1 MVAASL
7 RRLGQRTDSSILA
20 AKQFG
25 GRTSMSVGEPQS
37 IPRANVLEGGRSKR
51 TQLAGAR
58 RRGEHAPHIDTLNRL
73 VSVRIVRIADL
84 ILRIGTLAFKER
96 FGVKPTDLRILIMLG
111 AYQPI
116 SVNEV
121 SRRTH
126 IDKAWISRSLTPL
139 LRRKLITRTPHPAD
153 SRASLL
159 SLTNKGEA
167 LLREIAPVADDY
179 QRQLL
184 QGQRARDVERVLDLL
199 AARAEEMFQVA
210 VKQRNRSAR
219 RR

>member
-1 MVAASL
+1 MSAGEPRAAYL
-7 RRLGQRTDSSILA
+7 KLLEGAHAGRTDP
-20 AKQFG
+20 
-25 GRTSMSVGEPQS
+25 M
-37 IPRANVLEGGRSKR
+37 
-51 TQLAGAR
+51 GAR
-58 RRGEHAPHIDTLNRL
+58 HRREHAPHIDALIRL
-73 VSVRIVRIADL
+73 VSVRIVRLSEL
-84 ILRIGTLAFKER
+84 ILRIGGLTLRDR
-96 FGVKPTDLRILIMLG
+96 FGVKPTDLRILVMLG

-126 IDKAWISRSLTPL
+126 IDKAWISRSLRGL
-139 LRRKLITRTPHPAD
+139 LNRKLIKRTPHPSD

-159 SLTNKGEA
+159 SLTKKGEA
-167 LLREIAPVADDY
+167 LLREIAPVAEEY

-199 AARAEEMFQVA
+199 SARAEEIFQVEMQE
-210 VKQRNRSAR
+210 KRRGNR

>member
-1 MVAASL
+1 MSIVDSQTVPYTKILEAARS
-7 RRLGQRTDSSILA
+7 GRTDLV
-20 AKQFG
+20 K
-25 GRTSMSVGEPQS
+25 
-37 IPRANVLEGGRSKR
+37 PRHPK
-51 TQLAGAR
+51 
-58 RRGEHAPHIDTLNRL
+58 EHAPHIDTLIRL
-73 VSVRIVRIADL
+73 VSVRIVRLSEL
-84 ILRIGTLAFKER
+84 ILRIGTLTFKER
-96 FGVKPTDLRILIMLG
+96 FGVKPTDLRILVMLG

-126 IDKAWISRSLTPL
+126 VDKAWISRSLEGL
-139 LRRKLITRTPHPAD
+139 LRRKLIKRTAHPSD

-167 LLREIAPVADDY
+167 LLRELAPVAEEY

-199 AARAEEMFQVA
+199 SARAEEIFQREVQQ
-210 VKQRNRSAR
+210 KSRTAR

>member
-1 MVAASL
+1 MTITADSMRALQSSKPPEE
-7 RRLGQRTDSSILA
+7 RTRGIALA
-20 AKQFG
+20 TV
-25 GRTSMSVGEPQS
+25 RHHSEP
-37 IPRANVLEGGRSKR
+37 
-51 TQLAGAR
+51 
-58 RRGEHAPHIDTLNRL
+58 APHIGTLIRL
-73 VSVRIVRIADL
+73 VSVRIVRLSEL
-84 ILRIGTLAFKER
+84 ILRIGTIAFKDR
-96 FGVKPTDLRILIMLG
+96 FGVKPTDLRILVMLG

-126 IDKAWISRSLTPL
+126 IDKAWISRSLRGL
-139 LRRKLITRTPHPAD
+139 LRRKLITKTSHPSD

-167 LLREIAPVADDY
+167 LLREIAPVAEEY

-199 AARAEEMFQVA
+199 SARAEEMFQA
-210 VKQRNRSAR
+210 AMQQKPSKKRPS
-219 RR
+219 